1 MDIQYEK
8 IVEKGNF
15 ILVCGMTGSGKT
27 TLLKKLKEYFKDN
40 AMMVMQNPDNQIIMD
55 SVYGELA
62 VNLSGKGLKDDFIK
76 RRIAETA
83 SFFSLSHMFDKRT
96 DSLSGGEKQ
105 ILNLASVIACDK
117 DVLLLDEPAS
127 MLDPVMAGRLLDR
140 VKKINK
146 ELFKTVIITEHRT
159 DELFYYADK
168 IILLDKCE
176 IVYAGK
182 PDETAVYMAENG
194 YGYLLP
200 TVARIFADKR
210 PVPLSLAEGHKYI
223 KQRNTIHK
231 EQDSVN
237 NKNEIAAELKN
248 VSFGYTK
255 ENGFVIEDFSMKL
268 YKGKCHFIVGE
279 NGSGKTTVA
288 KLLSGYI
295 KPYSGKIKTYGNSI
309 GILSQDV
316 TDHFTNDEYDGRNPY
331 DLSGGEKQLLALS
344 LVLKNNPDI
353 IILDEPTKGVDNRE
367 KANLINTINE
377 LKKQQKTILV
387 ISHDI
392 SFMADAADY
401 VCMISDRQP
410 VYSGNVREFCLENVF
425 YTTPVCRMW
434 KGISEDVVTEK
445 EAEEWNR

>member
-1 MDIQYEK
+1 M
-8 IVEKGNF
+8 
-15 ILVCGMTGSGKT
+15 
-27 TLLKKLKEYFKDN
+27 
-40 AMMVMQNPDNQIIMD
+40 
-55 SVYGELA
+55 
-62 VNLSGKGLKDDFIK
+62 
-76 RRIAETA
+76 
-83 SFFSLSHMFDKRT
+83 
-96 DSLSGGEKQ
+96 
-105 ILNLASVIACDK
+105 
-117 DVLLLDEPAS
+117 
-127 MLDPVMAGRLLDR
+127 
-140 VKKINK
+140 
-146 ELFKTVIITEHRT
+146 
-159 DELFYYADK
+159 
-168 IILLDKCE
+168 
-176 IVYAGK
+176 
-182 PDETAVYMAENG
+182 
-194 YGYLLP
+194 
-200 TVARIFADKR
+200 
-210 PVPLSLAEGHKYI
+210 
-223 KQRNTIHK
+223 
-231 EQDSVN
+231 
-237 NKNEIAAELKN
+237 
-248 VSFGYTK
+248 SFGYTK

-344 LVLKNNPDI
+344 LVLKNNPDL

-367 KANLINTINE
+367 KVNLINTINKK
-377 LKKQQKTILV
+377 KKQQKTILV

>member
-1 MDIQYEK
+1 M
-8 IVEKGNF
+8 
-15 ILVCGMTGSGKT
+15 
-27 TLLKKLKEYFKDN
+27 
-40 AMMVMQNPDNQIIMD
+40 
-55 SVYGELA
+55 
-62 VNLSGKGLKDDFIK
+62 
-76 RRIAETA
+76 
-83 SFFSLSHMFDKRT
+83 
-96 DSLSGGEKQ
+96 
-105 ILNLASVIACDK
+105 
-117 DVLLLDEPAS
+117 
-127 MLDPVMAGRLLDR
+127 
-140 VKKINK
+140 
-146 ELFKTVIITEHRT
+146 IITEHRT

-237 NKNEIAAELKN
+237 NKNEIAAEFKN

>member
-168 IILLDKCE
+168 
-176 IVYAGK
+176 
-182 PDETAVYMAENG
+182 
-194 YGYLLP
+194 
-200 TVARIFADKR
+200 R

-231 EQDSVN
+231 EQDYVN

-367 KANLINTINE
+367 KTNLINTINE